1 MFKNLVLCLVLL
13 FSFNSFAL
21 TNEEKARK
29 LYVET
34 NLDLHKNC
42 SDYYT
47 PHDTSIST
55 FHKIKGNYNLNILD
69 DLFEYQKI
77 LEELLFCF
85 NFVKNNY
92 LPSINEIKSKYPTT
106 QVAYDLINEKTIW
119 DIGIF
124 IDEICEDLEKEN
136 KVIKIKIEQ
145 VEAKI
150 QAEIEKKQA
159 EIEKENNKIINCYKA
174 NGNKYKRKKL
184 QGCEKGDTT
193 YNPVGLTISEMDIL
207 RQQLRSCWVA
217 PAGAVIERGMFVKI
231 SAQYNEDA
239 KMKENSIKVV
249 ETNISLYNPFYDAII
264 NSAKR
269 TFYNPECETLKLPLD
284 KYDSWK
290 NITINFDF
298 EFMKK

>member
-1 MFKNLVLCLVLL
+1 MFKNLFLCLILL
-13 FSFNSFAL
+13 FSFNSLAL

-47 PHDTSIST
+47 PHDTSVST

-106 QVAYDLINEKTIW
+106 QVAYDLINQKTIW
-119 DIGIF
+119 DIGFF
-124 IDEICEDLEKEN
+124 INEICEDLEKES
-136 KVIKIKIEQ
+136 KVIKIKIDQ
-145 VEAKI
+145 TKAK
-150 QAEIEKKQA
+150 
-159 EIEKENNKIINCYKA
+159 IEKENNRIINCYKA

-193 YNPVGLTISEMDIL
+193 YNPIELTTSELEIL
-207 RQQLRSCWVA
+207 IQQLKSCWII
-217 PAGAVIERGMFVKI
+217 PAGVVVEPGMFVKI
-231 SAQYNEDA
+231 AAQFNQNAQMD
-239 KMKENSIKVV
+239 ENSLRVV
-249 ETNISLYNPFYDAII
+249 DTNISKNNIYYDAII
-264 NSAKR
+264 NGAKR
-269 TFYNPECETLKLPLD
+269 ILFNPECATLKVPLD
-284 KYDSWK
+284 KYNAWK
-290 NITINFDF
+290 NITFNFDF
-298 EFMKK
+298 NFMKM

>member
-1 MFKNLVLCLVLL
+1 MYKILSLFLILL
-13 FSFNSFAL
+13 FSFNSLAL

-34 NLDLHKNC
+34 NLDLNKNC

-47 PHDTSIST
+47 PHDTSVST

-77 LEELLFCF
+77 LEEFLYCF

-106 QVAYDLINEKTIW
+106 QVAYDLINQKTIW
-119 DIGIF
+119 DIGFF

-136 KVIKIKIEQ
+136 KLIKIKIEQ
-145 VEAKI
+145 TK
-150 QAEIEKKQA
+150 AEID
-159 EIEKENNKIINCYKA
+159 KENNRIINCYKT

-193 YNPVGLTISEMDIL
+193 YNPIGLTTSELEIL
-207 RQQLRSCWVA
+207 IQQLKSCWIF
-217 PAGAVIERGMFVKI
+217 PAGVVMEPGIFVKI
-231 SAQYNEDA
+231 SAQFNQDA
-239 KMKENSIKVV
+239 QVDKNSLKVV
-249 ETNISLYNPFYDAII
+249 DTNISKNNIYYDAII
-264 NSAKR
+264 NGAKR
-269 TFYNPECETLKLPLD
+269 TFVNPECATLKVPLD
-284 KYDSWK
+284 KYNAWK
-290 NITINFDF
+290 KITINFDF
-298 EFMKK
+298 EFMKM